1 MPSEV
6 EFAQIIKALQQGS
19 IDTAEA
25 LFNKALDS
33 SFTRGEEYAK
43 DTVGEWNR
51 P

>member
-1 MPSEV
+1 MNDN
-6 EFAQIIKALQQGS
+6 EFAKLVKLLTDGRIDDAEKAFV
-19 IDTAEA
+19 DAM
-25 LFNKALDS
+25 ND